1 MKIPLTA
8 PASCTI
14 GKWSE
19 DMYRDHI
26 QGPADSYYIR
36 YIVGA
41 MNPDRRSQASPLSDA
56 GGTGLRSMSISL
68 WWIEED
74 ASP

>member
-1 MKIPLTA
+1 MYLRPVPFERPIMKIPPTA

-26 QGPADSYYIR
+26 QGPANSYYIR

-41 MNPDRRSQASPLSDA
+41 MNPDRRSQASPHSQ
-56 GGTGLRSMSISL
+56 
-68 WWIEED
+68 
-74 ASP
+74 P